1 MENMFQIKIDENEY
15 CIFKER
21 EFNII
26 GHPNFEITI
35 MPNYFDL
42 KVISSNNT
50 NIDYPVTLN
59 LTVQNKEQTEKDQ
72 EYEYMYGNQHKN
84 NPQIIYKNNGY
95 SLNISSN
102 LTFIY
107 INNKPLILK
116 TEKLMNPKE
125 LKLNVDLLP
134 LTQNEYEMFY
144 EEYLKQMSEN
154 PTQDYLEE
162 TKFRQEIENAKKIIK
177 KRNI

>member
-1 MENMFQIKIDENEY
+1 MFQIKINEKEY
-15 CIFKER
+15 CIFKEH

-26 GHPNFEITI
+26 GYPNFEFII

-42 KVISSNNT
+42 QVVPSNNT

-59 LTVQNKEQTEKDQ
+59 LTVQNKEQTEKEQ
-72 EYEYMYGNQHKN
+72 EYEYMYGNQNKN

-107 INNKPLILK
+107 INNKPIILK
-116 TEKLMNPKE
+116 REKLMNLKE
-125 LKLNVDLLP
+125 LKFNIDILP

-177 KRNI
+177 KRNR

>member
-1 MENMFQIKIDENEY
+1 MQIKIVMSAL
-15 CIFKER
+15 K
-21 EFNII
+21 
-26 GHPNFEITI
+26 PTI
-35 MPNYFDL
+35 SIPQ
-42 KVISSNNT
+42 S
-50 NIDYPVTLN
+50 LN
-59 LTVQNKEQTEKDQ
+59 L
-72 EYEYMYGNQHKN
+72 
-84 NPQIIYKNNGY
+84 QIM
-95 SLNISSN
+95 NI
-102 LTFIY
+102 TY

-177 KRNI
+177 KRNK